1 MKTKSDQ
8 DHLSRLLTRLE
19 NRGLNQV
26 HAAMRENLIRFSI
39 RGPLP
44 YTKDKKTALLARI
57 SRYSPALVSDVK
69 ALMENAGG

>member
-1 MKTKSDQ
+1 
-8 DHLSRLLTRLE
+8 
-19 NRGLNQV
+19 
-26 HAAMRENLIRFSI
+26 MRENLIRFSI